1 MTSKEALNKIYQ
13 QAYLGLETDAPELV
27 EWLNH
32 RKEEVE
38 KDLEIFEIIKKHL
51 RHFEAYYK
59 NQAEWGREEFRFI
72 LESDNIWLEEEQREQ
87 YKKDFNTL
95 KEWYFKE
102 VKND

>member
-1 MTSKEALNKIYQ
+1 MTNKKAVEIIETFTANIFTEELEAIK
-13 QAYLGLETDAPELV
+13 
-27 EWLNH
+27 
-32 RKEEVE
+32 

-95 KEWYFKE
+95 KEWYLKE
-102 VKND
+102 VDK